1 MILRI
6 IRFGFGFVTAVPL
19 QPGRCA
25 RNLRAPYAC
34 PHFGHGRKTSARG
47 GVFWRARMRR
57 ALSANRT
64 SSGTLRISKIRI
76 KCVFLSFSALRRRAS
91 EVGAS
96 TIPLVY
102 HIAAKCLLW
111 LLARPTENSAANTPA
126 SGLIQADSTPRDGHR
141 SWLAHFAKSGTRNGR
156 VGSARLRGVGCE
168 SPNPRLSPTLHLHYI
183 KDHCRE
189 PMETQRRNSLPE
201 FTPASLCT

>member
-6 IRFGFGFVTAVPL
+6 IRFGFGFVTAVPV

-25 RNLRAPYAC
+25 RNLRAPYGC

-111 LLARPTENSAANTPA
+111 LLARPTENCAASMPA
-126 SGLIQADSTPRDGHR
+126 SGQIQPDSSARGGHR
-141 SWLAHFAKSGTRNGR
+141 SLLAHFVKSGSGTG
-156 VGSARLRGVGCE
+156 VGSARHGGAEYE
-168 SPNPRLSPTLHLHYI
+168 SLNPRLSPTLHLHYI
-183 KDHCRE
+183 NEGRSE
-189 PMETQRRNSLPE
+189 SLETQRRYSLPE

>member
-1 MILRI
+1 
-6 IRFGFGFVTAVPL
+6 
-19 QPGRCA
+19 
-25 RNLRAPYAC
+25 
-34 PHFGHGRKTSARG
+34 
-47 GVFWRARMRR
+47 MRR

-91 EVGAS
+91 AVGAS

-111 LLARPTENSAANTPA
+111 LLARLACRRQDKFSRIIGSRRA
-126 SGLIQADSTPRDGHR
+126 SLVAYTFCEVGI
-141 SWLAHFAKSGTRNGR
+141 RNGR
-156 VGSARLRGVGCE
+156 VGSARLRGAGYE
-168 SPNPRLSPTLHLHYI
+168 RPNPRLSTLHLHYI
-183 KDHCRE
+183 KGHCRE
-189 PMETQRRNSLPE
+189 PMETQRRYSVPE